1 MSSHMGDIRSSVRS
15 PGGRQHITMNDAS
28 KLAIGQ
34 CQYSAMLYPAGTFVD
49 DVIVHRL
56 GETITC

>member
-1 MSSHMGDIRSSVRS
+1 
-15 PGGRQHITMNDAS
+15 MNDAS

-34 CQYSAMLYPAGTFVD
+34 AQYSAMLYPEGTFVD

-56 GETITC
+56 GRGRLPAGDQRGNAGKRH